1 VDLLKK
7 IFLKREKGVLA
18 FGLLFFSAVPY
29 KLIGSFT
36 AGRPTYDLSVIFD
49 YLVPF
54 LPATIL
60 IYLSLYALLIAPF
73 FIVKD
78 IGIFR
83 RAALAIFLVQ
93 ATSFAVFLLCP
104 AYVQR
109 PFVPDSSAFEQL
121 FGGLYA
127 IDPPFNTF
135 PSLHV
140 AQSFLSAYIC
150 YLVNKKFGWFFLWS
164 ALISASTLFVKQH
177 VLADVFAGFILFL
190 IVAFLVFRKYNK
202 QKV

>member
-1 VDLLKK
+1 MNLLKK
-7 IFLKREKGVLA
+7 IIIKREKAVLA
-18 FGLLFFSAVPY
+18 LGLLFFSAIPY

-36 AGRPTYDLSVIFD
+36 ASRSTYDLSVIFD

-93 ATSFAVFLLCP
+93 AASFVVFLLFP

-109 PFVPDSSAFEQL
+109 PYVPHSWLFEHL
-121 FGGLYA
+121 FGWLYA
-127 IDPPFNTF
+127 VDPPFNTF

-150 YLVNKKFGWFFLWS
+150 YLVNKKFAWFFLWS
-164 ALISASTLFVKQH
+164 SLISASTLFVKQH
-177 VLADVFAGFILFL
+177 VLADVFAGFVLFSV
-190 IVAFLVFRKYNK
+190 VAFLVFRKYNK